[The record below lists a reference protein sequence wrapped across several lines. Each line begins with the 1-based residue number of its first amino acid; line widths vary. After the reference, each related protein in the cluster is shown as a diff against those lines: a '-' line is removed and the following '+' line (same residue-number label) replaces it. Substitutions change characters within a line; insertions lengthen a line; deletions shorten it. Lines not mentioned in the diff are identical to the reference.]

1 MKKFVKLLPIFV
13 LSSALISS
21 PSTKVVFSEDATDPF
36 LNTQIK
42 KANIDTGA
50 ENKVFDTMAQ
60 HGYDE
65 NGNQYLRF
73 LTPFSIKS
81 QSVKL
86 QYTRTYG
93 SDIRTNEV
101 KSVYS
106 GIKYGEE
113 IRYWNG
119 TEFSSIQSETPY
131 YIAAYTIKFDRN
143 VENYTKDAL
152 DYKIS
157 AYLSIIDGDNK
168 IDSTVKTTSVNEN
181 RQEVTVNI
189 ENIGYGKLVTKESSY
204 RVGDLIEFTSSA
216 RDESYLSSLKS
227 NGTIVED
234 LSNLSVLATSS
245 TMNFVANYAN
255 RFYSK
260 NLSNGGEI
268 TVNIHNGNKTY
279 KVNKENDGYHV
290 KFTHDAE
297 HSWDSV
303 LVNFDK
309 EHFDYNYFTI
319 AYEVLSE
326 TPLTEIGVE
335 IPSATSENT
344 YQQFVGVD
352 TAHEKGVIRK
362 SFALKSTID
371 YKNTYGQIALRFD
384 RTSTDKDVE
393 VVIKSI
399 ELVKSTYVN
408 TEEYGSPVEKNPYS
422 KREYFDVKPFHS
434 GMKLTF
440 IEQAKDWEIGYVVKF
455 NKEKEYKK
463 IAIELTLENE
473 PDSFWNDFFIKTNDY
488 DASGGI
494 LAEDGVNQK
503 WTGIHGGWNYIELD
517 LTNPVSKGTGELI
530 IHPGVGKNTGYRS
543 IVIHKIDFIL

>member
-1 MKKFVKLLPIFV
+1 MNKFVKLLPIFV

-21 PSTKVVFSEDATDPF
+21 PSTKVAFSEDATDPF

-93 SDIRTNEV
+93 SNTHTNEV

-119 TEFSSIQSETPY
+119 TEFSSTQSETPY
-131 YIAAYTIKFDRN
+131 YIAAYTIKFDRS

-168 IDSTVKTTSVNEN
+168 IDSTAKTTSVNEN

-245 TMNFVANYAN
+245 TMNFEATYAN
-255 RFYSK
+255 GFYSK

-279 KVNKENDGYHV
+279 EVKKENDGYHV
-290 KFTHDAE
+290 KFTHDE
-297 HSWDSV
+297 NCSWDSV

-335 IPSATSENT
+335 IGSADEANK

-352 TAHEKGVIRK
+352 TEHEKGVIRK
-362 SFALKSTID
+362 SFALPSAIN
-371 YKNTYGQIALRFD
+371 YKNTYGNIALRFD

-408 TEEYGSPVEKNPYS
+408 NDEYCSPVEKNLYS
-422 KREYFDVKPFHS
+422 TSESFDVKPFHS
-434 GMKLTF
+434 DMKLTF
-440 IEQAKDWEIGYVVKF
+440 IKQASDWSIGYLVKF

-473 PDSFWNDFFIKTNDY
+473 PNSFWNDFFIKTNDY
-488 DASGGI
+488 DASDNI
-494 LAEDGVNQK
+494 LANDGVNEK

-530 IHPGVGKNTGYRS
+530 IHPGVDGNTGYRS

>member
-1 MKKFVKLLPIFV
+1 MNKFVKLLPIFV

-93 SDIRTNEV
+93 SNTHTNEV

-119 TEFSSIQSETPY
+119 TEFSSTQSETPY
-131 YIAAYTIKFDRN
+131 YIAAYTIKFDRS
-143 VENYTKDAL
+143 VENYTKEAL
-152 DYKIS
+152 NYKIS

-335 IPSATSENT
+335 IPSASSENT

-408 TEEYGSPVEKNPYS
+408 TEEYHSPVEKNPYS
-422 KREYFDVKPFHS
+422 NSESFDAKPFHS

-440 IEQAKDWEIGYVVKF
+440 IEQASDWSIGYLVKF

>member
-1 MKKFVKLLPIFV
+1 MNKFVKLLPIFV

-42 KANIDTGA
+42 KANIDTGV

-119 TEFSSIQSETPY
+119 TEFSSTQSETPY
-131 YIAAYTIKFDRN
+131 YIAAYTIKFDRS
-143 VENYTKDAL
+143 VKNYTKDAL

-227 NGTIVED
+227 NGTIVDD
-234 LSNLSVLATSS
+234 LSNLKVLATSS

-255 RFYSK
+255 GFYSK

-279 KVNKENDGYHV
+279 EVKKENDGYHV

-335 IPSATSENT
+335 IGSDNAADK
-344 YQQFVGVD
+344 YQQFVGVN
-352 TAHEKGVIRK
+352 TTLEKGVIRR
-362 SFALKSTID
+362 SFALPSAIN
-371 YKNTYGQIALRFD
+371 YKNTYGNIALRFD

-408 TEEYGSPVEKNPYS
+408 TEEYHSPVEKNPYS
-422 KREYFDVKPFHS
+422 NSESFDAKPFHS

-440 IEQAKDWEIGYVVKF
+440 IEQASDWSIGYLVKF
-455 NKEKEYKK
+455 NKEKKYKK

-473 PDSFWNDFFIKTNDY
+473 PESFSDLFLIKTNDY

-503 WTGIHGGWNYIELD
+503 WAGIHGGLNYIELD

>member
-1 MKKFVKLLPIFV
+1 MNKFVKLLPIFV

-50 ENKVFDTMAQ
+50 ENKVFHTMAQ

-93 SDIRTNEV
+93 SNIHTNEV

-181 RQEVTVNI
+181 REEVTVNI
-189 ENIGYGKLVTKESSY
+189 ENNGYGKLVTKESSY

-216 RDESYLSSLKS
+216 RDESYLSS
-227 NGTIVED
+227 
-234 LSNLSVLATSS
+234 
-245 TMNFVANYAN
+245 
-255 RFYSK
+255 
-260 NLSNGGEI
+260 
-268 TVNIHNGNKTY
+268 
-279 KVNKENDGYHV
+279 
-290 KFTHDAE
+290 
-297 HSWDSV
+297 
-303 LVNFDK
+303 
-309 EHFDYNYFTI
+309 
-319 AYEVLSE
+319 
-326 TPLTEIGVE
+326 
-335 IPSATSENT
+335 
-344 YQQFVGVD
+344 
-352 TAHEKGVIRK
+352 
-362 SFALKSTID
+362 
-371 YKNTYGQIALRFD
+371 
-384 RTSTDKDVE
+384 
-393 VVIKSI
+393 
-399 ELVKSTYVN
+399 
-408 TEEYGSPVEKNPYS
+408 
-422 KREYFDVKPFHS
+422 
-434 GMKLTF
+434 
-440 IEQAKDWEIGYVVKF
+440 
-455 NKEKEYKK
+455 
-463 IAIELTLENE
+463 
-473 PDSFWNDFFIKTNDY
+473 
-488 DASGGI
+488 
-494 LAEDGVNQK
+494 
-503 WTGIHGGWNYIELD
+503 
-517 LTNPVSKGTGELI
+517 
-530 IHPGVGKNTGYRS
+530 
-543 IVIHKIDFIL
+543 

>member
-50 ENKVFDTMAQ
+50 ENKVFNTMAQ

-93 SDIRTNEV
+93 SDTHTNEV

-181 RQEVTVNI
+181 REEVTVNI
-189 ENIGYGKLVTKESSY
+189 ENNGYGKLVTKESSY

-255 RFYSK
+255 GFYSK

-290 KFTHDAE
+290 KFTHDANCP
-297 HSWDSV
+297 WDSV

-335 IPSATSENT
+335 IFSSNEANK
-344 YQQFVGVD
+344 YQQFVGVN
-352 TAHEKGVIRK
+352 TALEKGVIRR
-362 SFALKSTID
+362 SFALPNTID
-371 YKNTYGQIALRFD
+371 YKNTNGQIALRFD
-384 RTSTDKDVE
+384 KTSAATDVE

-399 ELVKSTYVN
+399 ELVKSSYEN
-408 TEEYGSPVEKNPYS
+408 TEECGSPVEKNPYS
-422 KREYFDVKPFHS
+422 TSEYFDVKPYDS
-434 GMKLTF
+434 GMKLTY
-440 IEQAKDWEIGYVVKF
+440 IEQAKDWNIGYVVKF
-455 NKEKEYKK
+455 NKEKKYKK

-473 PDSFWNDFFIKTNDY
+473 PESFSDLFLIKTNDY
-488 DASGGI
+488 DPSDNI
-494 LAEDGVNQK
+494 LANDGLNQK
-503 WTGIHGGWNYIELD
+503 YAEIHGGLNKVELD
-517 LTNPVSKGTGELI
+517 LTNPVSNGTGELI
-530 IHPGVGKNTGYRS
+530 IHPGIDDNTGYRS
-543 IVIHKIDFIL
+543 VVIRKIDFIL

>member
-50 ENKVFDTMAQ
+50 ENKVFDTRVQ

-119 TEFSSIQSETPY
+119 TEFSSIKSETPY
-131 YIAAYTIKFDRN
+131 YIAAYTIKFDRS

-168 IDSTVKTTSVNEN
+168 IDSTAKTTSVNEN

-189 ENIGYGKLVTKESSY
+189 ENIGYGKLATKESSY

-245 TMNFVANYAN
+245 TMNFEATYAN
-255 RFYSK
+255 GFYSK

-279 KVNKENDGYHV
+279 EVKKENDGYHV
-290 KFTHDAE
+290 KFTHDE
-297 HSWDSV
+297 NCSWDSV

-335 IPSATSENT
+335 IGSDNAADK
-344 YQQFVGVD
+344 YQQFVGVN
-352 TAHEKGVIRK
+352 TTLEKGVIRR
-362 SFALKSTID
+362 SFALPSNID
-371 YKNTYGQIALRFD
+371 YANTYGNIALRFD

-422 KREYFDVKPFHS
+422 KSEYFDVKPFHS

-473 PDSFWNDFFIKTNDY
+473 PETFWNGFYIKTNDY
-488 DASGGI
+488 DASNPI
-494 LAEDGVNQK
+494 LAKDGLNENFA
-503 WTGIHGGWNYIELD
+503 GIHGGWNYIELK

-530 IHPGVGKNTGYRS
+530 IQPGAGDNAGYRS

>member
-1 MKKFVKLLPIFV
+1 MKKYVKLLPIFV

-50 ENKVFDTMAQ
+50 ENKVFDTRVQ

-113 IRYWNG
+113 IKYWNG
-119 TEFSSIQSETPY
+119 TEFSPIQSETPY

-168 IDSTVKTTSVNEN
+168 IDSTAKTTSVNEN
-181 RQEVTVNI
+181 REEVTVNI
-189 ENIGYGKLVTKESSY
+189 ENNGYGKLVTKESSY
-204 RVGDLIEFTSSA
+204 RVGDLIEFTSYA
-216 RDESYLSSLKS
+216 RNESYLSSLTS
-227 NGTIVED
+227 NGTIVGD
-234 LSNLSVLATSS
+234 LSNLTVLATSS
-245 TMNFVANYAN
+245 TMNFVATYAN
-255 RFYSK
+255 GFYSK
-260 NLSNGGEI
+260 NLSNGGAI
-268 TVNIHNGNKTY
+268 SVNTYNGNKTY

-290 KFTHDAE
+290 KFTPDAE
-297 HSWDSV
+297 PSWDSV
-303 LVNFDK
+303 LVHFDK
-309 EHFDYNYFTI
+309 DNFDYNYFTI

-335 IPSATSENT
+335 IGSADEANK

-352 TAHEKGVIRK
+352 TEHEKGVIRK
-362 SFALKSTID
+362 SFALPNNID
-371 YKNTYGQIALRFD
+371 YANTYGQIALRFD
-384 RTSTDKDVE
+384 RTSTENDVE
-393 VVIKSI
+393 LVIKSV

-422 KREYFDVKPFHS
+422 TSEYFDVKPFEY

-440 IEQAKDWEIGYVVKF
+440 IEKAKDWSIGYVVKF
-455 NKEKEYKK
+455 NKKKEYKK
-463 IAIELTLENE
+463 IVIYLTLENE
-473 PDSFWNDFFIKTNDY
+473 PESFWNGFYIKTNDY
-488 DASGGI
+488 DASDENK
-494 LAEDGVNQK
+494 AKDGLNENFA
-503 WTGIHGGWNYIELD
+503 GIHGGWNIVELD
-517 LTNPVSKGTGELI
+517 IKNPVSNGTGELI
-530 IHPGVGKNTGYRS
+530 IHPGAGDNAGYRS

>member
-1 MKKFVKLLPIFV
+1 MNKFVKLLPIFV

-113 IRYWNG
+113 IQYWNG
-119 TEFSSIQSETPY
+119 TGFSSTQSETPY
-131 YIAAYTIKFDRN
+131 YIAAYTIKFDRS

-168 IDSTVKTTSVNEN
+168 IDSTAKTTSVNEN
-181 RQEVTVNI
+181 REEVTINI
-189 ENIGYGKLVTKESSY
+189 ENNGYGKLATKESSY
-204 RVGDLIEFTSSA
+204 RVGDLIEFTSST

-227 NGTIVED
+227 NGTIVDD
-234 LSNLSVLATSS
+234 LSNLKVLATSS
-245 TMNFVANYAN
+245 TMNFEATYAN
-255 RFYSK
+255 GFYSN
-260 NLSNGGEI
+260 NLLNGGKI
-268 TVNIHNGNKTY
+268 TPNYWNDNKTY

-290 KFTHDAE
+290 RFTHNANCM
-297 HSWDSV
+297 WDSV

-335 IPSATSENT
+335 IGSDNATDK
-344 YQQFVGVD
+344 YQQFVGVN
-352 TAHEKGVIRK
+352 TTLEKGVIRR
-362 SFALKSTID
+362 SFALPSAIN
-371 YKNTYGQIALRFD
+371 YKNTYGNIALRFD

-399 ELVKSTYVN
+399 ELVKSKYEN
-408 TEEYGSPVEKNPYS
+408 TEELGSPVEKNPYS
-422 KREYFDVKPFHS
+422 KSEYFDAKPFHS
-434 GMKLTF
+434 GMKLTY
-440 IEQAKDWEIGYVVKF
+440 IEQAKDWDIGYVVKF
-455 NKEKEYKK
+455 NKEKKYKK

-473 PDSFWNDFFIKTNDY
+473 PESFSDLFLIKTNDY

-494 LAEDGVNQK
+494 LAEDGLNQK
-503 WTGIHGGWNYIELD
+503 YAEIHGGRNKVELD

-530 IHPGVGKNTGYRS
+530 IHPGIDDNTGYRS
-543 IVIHKIDFIL
+543 VVIHKIDFIL

>member
-1 MKKFVKLLPIFV
+1 MNKFVKLLPIFV

-50 ENKVFDTMAQ
+50 ENKVFDTRVQ

-93 SDIRTNEV
+93 SNIHTNEV

-113 IRYWNG
+113 IQYWNG
-119 TEFSSIQSETPY
+119 KEFSSTQSETPY
-131 YIAAYTIKFDRN
+131 YIAAYTIKFDRS

-168 IDSTVKTTSVNEN
+168 IDSTAKTTSVNEN
-181 RQEVTVNI
+181 RKEVTVNI
-189 ENIGYGKLVTKESSY
+189 ENNGYGKLVTKESSY
-204 RVGDLIEFTSSA
+204 RVGDLIEFTSYA
-216 RDESYLSSLKS
+216 RNESYLSSLTS
-227 NGTIVED
+227 NGTIVD
-234 LSNLSVLATSS
+234 NLSNLTVLATSS

-255 RFYSK
+255 GFYSK
-260 NLSNGGEI
+260 NLSNGGAI
-268 TVNIHNGNKTY
+268 SVNTYNKNETY
-279 KVNKENDGYHV
+279 QVTKENDGYHV
-290 KFTHDAE
+290 KFTPDAE
-297 HSWDSV
+297 PSWDSV
-303 LVNFDK
+303 LVHFDK
-309 EHFDYNYFTI
+309 DNFDYNYFTI

-326 TPLTEIGVE
+326 TPLTQIGVE
-335 IPSATSENT
+335 IGSNNEANK
-344 YQQFVGVD
+344 YQKFVGVD
-352 TAHEKGVIRK
+352 TEHEKGVIRK
-362 SFALKSTID
+362 SFALPNNID
-371 YKNTYGQIALRFD
+371 YANTYGQIALRFD
-384 RTSTDKDVE
+384 RTSTENDVE
-393 VVIKSI
+393 VVIKSV

-422 KREYFDVKPFHS
+422 TSEYFDVKPFEY

-440 IEQAKDWEIGYVVKF
+440 IEKAKDWDIGYVVKF

-463 IAIELTLENE
+463 IVIELTLENE
-473 PDSFWNDFFIKTNDY
+473 PESFWNGFYIKTNDY
-488 DASGGI
+488 DASDKD
-494 LAEDGVNQK
+494 LAKDGLNENFA
-503 WTGIHGGWNYIELD
+503 GIHGGWNIVTLD
-517 LTNPVSKGTGELI
+517 LVNPVSKGTGELI
-530 IHPGVGKNTGYRS
+530 IQPGAGDNAGYRS
-543 IVIHKIDFIL
+543 IAIHKIDFIL